1 MTNFLLFNP
10 SASVDNMQFIIRYVL
25 LLFLAVTRFK
35 VPDDFQSILQSQ
47 THGPT
52 TQLIA
57 SDYYAKRSFDPKV
70 QVQYDVPSGTTPR
83 KVEVER

>member
-1 MTNFLLFNP
+1 
-10 SASVDNMQFIIRYVL
+10 VL
-25 LLFLAVTRFK
+25 CVCEQVSECVCMRVCCNKNAFSLVVTRFK
-35 VPDDFQSILQSQ
+35 VPEDFQSILQSQ

-70 QVQYDVPSGTTPR
+70 QVQYHVPSGTTPR
-83 KVEVER
+83 KVEIER